1 MKIVACSILF
11 LLFSAC
17 CLTGN
22 KCDDNYTRIHFQIVD
37 LKNRTD
43 LVFGPSRIYKADSI
57 RFFSVRGTDTMYH
70 FYKPPLRSYLGTDSF
85 LLVDIDVEN
94 NAPVLCV

>member
-22 KCDDNYTRIHFQIVD
+22 KCDDNYTRINFQIVD
-37 LKNRTD
+37 
-43 LVFGPSRIYKADSI
+43 VFGPFRIYKADSI